1 MKHVLPLFLLSAIV
15 IVGCD
20 SKLFS
25 EGDDNHNTGTGVK
38 VSVFSDG
45 DFWGKSTKGEVLVP
59 SGNGVTI
66 HSLEDFI
73 CLQRLDQAKK
83 TIETIKS
90 LEEQIK
96 ITDAT
101 SPRTRELRKEIFETR
116 TQLLGIL
123 SDIEDAKFILVP

>member
-1 MKHVLPLFLLSAIV
+1 MKHVLPLFLFSAVV

-45 DFWGKSTKGEVLVP
+45 DFWGKSTKGEALVQ
-59 SGNGVTI
+59 SGIVTV

-73 CLQRLDQAKK
+73 CLQRLNQASKAL
-83 TIETIKS
+83 ETIRS

-96 ITDAT
+96 SSDAT